1 MSRILVLS
9 DIHGNLDAL
18 EAVLGDAGKVDAVW
32 CLGDVV
38 GYGPQPKECLHRLA
52 NLPHLTCVQGNHDAA
67 VTGKLDLYAFNR
79 EAILSIQWTRA
90 QLSTTDVEWLANLP
104 EKVELQE
111 VTLTHG
117 SPRNPI
123 WEYLLD
129 LNTVHINFAH
139 FTTDFCLV
147 GHTHIPVLYTYVN
160 KKNGNDKD
168 EGYVDWMIPP
178 PNRAIKMIPRSIYN
192 PGSVGQPRDRDVR
205 AAYAIYEPESQEWE
219 LRRVEYDIRAV
230 QQKILAAG
238 LPSRHASR
246 LEEGW

>member
-67 VTGKLDLYAFNR
+67 VAGKLDLYAFNR

-205 AAYAIYEPESQEWE
+205 AAYAIYEPECQEWE

>member
-18 EAVLGDAGKVDAVW
+18 EAVLKDAGRVDAVW

-38 GYGPQPKECLHRLA
+38 GYGPEPRECLQRIA
-52 NLPHLTCVQGNHDAA
+52 NLPHLICVQGNHDAA

-90 QLSTTDVEWLANLP
+90 QLSTGDIEWLAGLP
-104 EKVELQE
+104 EKVEVE
-111 VTLTHG
+111 DITITHG

-129 LNTVHINFAH
+129 LSTVQVNFEH
-139 FTTDFCLV
+139 FATPFCFV
-147 GHTHIPVLYTYVN
+147 GHTHIPILYTYFYG
-160 KKNGNDKD
+160 KGNGKS
-168 EGYVDWMIPP
+168 EGFVDWMIPAA
-178 PNRAIKMIPRSIYN
+178 NQLITLKPRSIVN
-192 PGSVGQPRDRDVR
+192 PGSVGQPRDRDTR
-205 AAYAIYEPESQEWE
+205 ASYAIYQPEDHQWE
-219 LRRVEYDIRAV
+219 LRRVPYDIQAV

-238 LPSRHASR
+238 LPARHASR

>member
-52 NLPHLTCVQGNHDAA
+52 NLSHLTCVQGNHDAA

-90 QLSTTDVEWLANLP
+90 QLSTTDVEWLASLP

-129 LNTVHINFAH
+129 LNTVQINFAH
-139 FTTDFCLV
+139 FATDFCLV
-147 GHTHIPVLYTYVN
+147 GHTHIPVLYTFVN

-178 PNRAIKMIPRSIYN
+178 PNRTIKMIPRSIFN

-205 AAYAIYEPESQEWE
+205 AAYAIYKPESQEWE

>member
-1 MSRILVLS
+1 LTRILVLS

-18 EAVLGDAGKVDAVW
+18 EAVLRDAGKVDAVW

-38 GYGPQPKECLHRLA
+38 GYGPQPRECLQRIA
-52 NLPHLTCVQGNHDAA
+52 NLPGLICVQGNHDAA

-90 QLSTTDVEWLANLP
+90 QLSERDVEWLASLP
-104 EKVELQE
+104 EKVEWGE
-111 VTLTHG
+111 ITLAHG

-129 LNTVHINFAH
+129 LNTVQANFSC
-139 FTTDFCLV
+139 FNTRFCLV
-147 GHTHIPVLYTYVN
+147 GHTHIPVLYTYLDR
-160 KKNGNDKD
+160 NGNRKE

-178 PNRAIKMIPRSIYN
+178 SNHIIQLVPRSIVN

-205 AAYAIYEPESQEWE
+205 AAYAIYFPESQQWE
-219 LRRVEYDIRAV
+219 LRRVEYDIRTV